1 MWKNQRVAS
10 FFAGGSGP
18 SFNNEEADKAVDKYI
33 DYFCGRA
40 IKADLSG
47 DSVNS
52 CAYNQDSYKR
62 LEDIVAN
69 MSRKS
74 NYEKVIEFNRAFQLD
89 VPSGPQ
95 PELFTKDPA
104 LVRLK
109 LDLIREEVK
118 ELEDAV
124 KDHDLRETVDALADI
139 LYVVYGAGITFGID
153 MDKAFDLVHQS
164 NMSKLCPTEENA
176 KETVQWYKEKYEKG
190 TSPYDTPDY
199 RRDDNSG
206 LFIVY
211 NKSSGKVLKSI
222 TYKPV
227 NLDPVL

>member
-1 MWKNQRVAS
+1 
-10 FFAGGSGP
+10 
-18 SFNNEEADKAVDKYI
+18 
-33 DYFCGRA
+33 
-40 IKADLSG
+40 
-47 DSVNS
+47 
-52 CAYNQDSYKR
+52 
-62 LEDIVAN
+62 
-69 MSRKS
+69 MSTKT

-89 VPSGPQ
+89 VPTEPK

-104 LVRLK
+104 KVKLK
-109 LDLIREEVK
+109 LDLIHEEVK
-118 ELEDAV
+118 ELDDGV
-124 KDHDLRETVDALADI
+124 KDHDLRETVDALVDT
-139 LYVVYGAGITFGID
+139 LYVVYGAGIAFGID

-176 KETVQWYKEKYEKG
+176 KETVEWYKDRFEKG
-190 TSPYDTPDY
+190 LSPYDTPDY
-199 RRDDNSG
+199 RKDDNSG